1 MFCIMYSLSQTQFL
15 PVSRSVLWD
24 FVSSPGN
31 LNLITP
37 PEMGFQIVGEVPKQ
51 INSGDFIEYRVKVPV
66 LGRISWLTEIKYLEH
81 GLCFVDEQRV
91 GPYRLW
97 IHRHSLLEVE
107 GGTSMTDEI
116 RYALPFGPLGKISH
130 WLFVRRNLETIFNF
144 RRRALEEIFPQ

>member
-1 MFCIMYSLSQTQFL
+1 MYFLSQKQIL

-37 PEMGFQIVGEVPKQ
+37 PDMGFQIVGEVPKQ

-66 LGRISWLTEIKYLEH
+66 LGRISWLTEIKYVEN
-81 GLCFVDEQRV
+81 GFSFVDEQRV
-91 GPYRLW
+91 GPYKLW
-97 IHRHSLLEVE
+97 IHHHRLLEVE

-116 RYALPFGPLGKISH
+116 RYVLPFGYLGKFSH
-130 WLFVRRNLETIFNF
+130 CLFVRRNLESIFRF
-144 RRRALEEIFPQ
+144 RRQALEEIFLK

>member
-1 MFCIMYSLSQTQFL
+1 M
-15 PVSRSVLWD
+15 
-24 FVSSPGN
+24 SSPGN

-51 INSGDFIEYRVKVPV
+51 INSGDLIEYRVKVPV
-66 LGRISWLTEIKYLEH
+66 LGEISWLTEIKYVRH

-107 GGTSMTDEI
+107 GGTSMSDEI
-116 RYALPFGPLGKISH
+116 RYLLPYGLFGKIAH
-130 WLFVRRNLETIFNF
+130 RMFVRRNLENIFRF
-144 RRRALEEIFPQ
+144 RRKALKEIFIK